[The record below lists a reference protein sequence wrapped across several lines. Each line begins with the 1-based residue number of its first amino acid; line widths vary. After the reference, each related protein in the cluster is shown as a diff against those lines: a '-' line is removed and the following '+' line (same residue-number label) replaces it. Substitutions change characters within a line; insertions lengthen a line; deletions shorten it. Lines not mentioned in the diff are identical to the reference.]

1 MDNMRTRNGI
11 IVEQSLR
18 RLKKV
23 AAACDNTLTAS
34 RVAEE
39 IDKVMEEYY
48 TLTPEE
54 RKNTIYEVV
63 GLLETSGCLVL
74 WQ

>member
-1 MDNMRTRNGI
+1 MRTRNGI
-11 IVEQSLR
+11 IAEKSLQ
-18 RLKKV
+18 RLKKI

-48 TLTPEE
+48 TLTPEK
-54 RKNTIYEVV
+54 RKNTIYEVI
-63 GLLETSGCLVL
+63 GLLETSGCLIV
-74 WQ
+74 W